1 MARKS
6 TTRAGGPR
14 SGGIPDAPPAA
25 TEEGGA
31 MVTLSAPTLLAAL
44 VLPTGAQLPP
54 APAPATG
61 FPALAKVRWS

>member
-1 MARKS
+1 
-6 TTRAGGPR
+6 
-14 SGGIPDAPPAA
+14 
-25 TEEGGA
+25 

-44 VLPTGAQLPP
+44 ELPSGAQLPP